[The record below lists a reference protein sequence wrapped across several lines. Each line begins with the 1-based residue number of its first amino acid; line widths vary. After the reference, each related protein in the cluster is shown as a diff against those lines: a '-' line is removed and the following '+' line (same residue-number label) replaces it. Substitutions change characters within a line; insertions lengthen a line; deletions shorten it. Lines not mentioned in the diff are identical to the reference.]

1 VRRLERVVI
10 CGVGAVGSAYA
21 EKLHDLDPA
30 GLAVVAGGERRAR
43 LLREGLTVNGRRFE
57 VRCVA
62 PGEAA
67 PPADLLLVGVKQH
80 HLGAAIEDA
89 RGLVGERTI
98 VLPLLNG
105 ITSEA
110 ILGRA
115 FGAGKVLHAF
125 VVGNDVS
132 REGTRSRYANIGRL
146 VFGASS
152 NDPADPRVL
161 AVKDLLERVGIPHVV
176 PPDILREQWW
186 KFMLNVGV
194 NQVSAVLRARFA
206 SFALPEVRDL
216 TRRAALEVV
225 AVAVREG
232 IALSPEDVERVFP
245 IVATLAP
252 DGRTSML
259 QDVEAQRKTEVESFA
274 ETVVELGQ
282 RHGVPTPVNELLG
295 TMIRALER
303 ISGASR

>member
-1 VRRLERVVI
+1 V
-10 CGVGAVGSAYA
+10 
-21 EKLHDLDPA
+21 
-30 GLAVVAGGERRAR
+30 
-43 LLREGLTVNGRRFE
+43 
-57 VRCVA
+57 
-62 PGEAA
+62 
-67 PPADLLLVGVKQH
+67 
-80 HLGAAIEDA
+80 
-89 RGLVGERTI
+89 
-98 VLPLLNG
+98 
-105 ITSEA
+105 
-110 ILGRA
+110 
-115 FGAGKVLHAF
+115 
-125 VVGNDVS
+125 
-132 REGTRSRYANIGRL
+132 
-146 VFGASS
+146 
-152 NDPADPRVL
+152 
-161 AVKDLLERVGIPHVV
+161 
-176 PPDILREQWW
+176 
-186 KFMLNVGV
+186 
-194 NQVSAVLRARFA
+194 
-206 SFALPEVRDL
+206 PEVRDL